1 MNCNPLEMITG
12 IVVGLTVAFLFLNF
26 FFGRTMTVVLGQR
39 FKTQAGFFKA
49 IVLLCRDYWGGYSNT
64 LFVKDGAN
72 VKVRVE
78 DREMRKNKP
87 SKTVMIFEIEI

>member
-1 MNCNPLEMITG
+1 MNDTAIG
-12 IVVGLTVAFLFLNF
+12 ILTALGTLTICFLGWNL

-49 IVLLCRDYWGGYSNT
+49 VVLLMRDYYGGYSNT
-64 LFVKDGAN
+64 LFVRDGAN

-78 DREMRKNKP
+78 DREMRKNRSP
-87 SKTVMIFEIEI
+87 KTVMIFEIEI

>member
-1 MNCNPLEMITG
+1 MDNGLQIILGC
-12 IVVGLTVAFLFLNF
+12 IVGGLIAFVIVNFL
-26 FFGRTMTVVLGQR
+26 FGRTMTVVLGQR

-87 SKTVMIFEIEI
+87 PKTVMVFEIEI

>member
-1 MNCNPLEMITG
+1 MDHGLQIILGCLVGGLSAFI
-12 IVVGLTVAFLFLNF
+12 IVNL

-87 SKTVMIFEIEI
+87 PKTVMVFEIEI